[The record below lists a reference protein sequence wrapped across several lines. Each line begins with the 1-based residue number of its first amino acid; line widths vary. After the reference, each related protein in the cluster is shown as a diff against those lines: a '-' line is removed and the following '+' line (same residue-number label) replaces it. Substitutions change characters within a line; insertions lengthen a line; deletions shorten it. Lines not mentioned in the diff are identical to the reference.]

1 MYKHSKPWREF
12 PLESP
17 YTYLRNGLVTPDMYL
32 IHIYIYKIYI
42 TLTIALK
49 LLSIHPVKSFFPKY
63 TEEFPKQNTPH
74 SHSNHIQTI

>member
-49 LLSIHPVKSFFPKY
+49 LLSIHPVKSSAAFQGK
-63 TEEFPKQNTPH
+63 TVSALNRTV
-74 SHSNHIQTI
+74 